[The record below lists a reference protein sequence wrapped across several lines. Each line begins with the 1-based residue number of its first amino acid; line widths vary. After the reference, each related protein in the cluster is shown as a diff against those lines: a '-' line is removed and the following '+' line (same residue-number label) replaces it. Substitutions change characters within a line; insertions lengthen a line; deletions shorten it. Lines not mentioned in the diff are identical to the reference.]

1 MLVDFFLMLRSAG
14 TPVSVTEYLS
24 LLEALSK
31 RVAGFSVDD
40 FYYLARAALVK
51 DERHF
56 DRFDRVFG
64 AHFKGMQELFDEI
77 IGEIPEDWLRL
88 EGMRDL
94 SEEEKAQIEALGGW
108 EKLMETLRERLA
120 EQRERHQG
128 GSKWIGTGGTSPF
141 GAYGYNPEGIR
152 IGQDGS
158 RSRRAVKV
166 WDRREFRN
174 LDDGVEL
181 GTRNIKVALRRLRQF
196 ARQGAADELDLD
208 DTIRLHGAQRVSGS
222 DIRMPERHKRGEG
235 AVVPRRRR
243 FHGRSRALVRGA
255 LLRGAIR
262 VQAPRALLL
271 PQHRLR
277 VRVEGQPTAHARTHS
292 HPRPDAHLR
301 QRSQTDLH
309 RRRVT
314 MSPYEIILSR
324 GQRRA
329 LERGAG
335 RRVDG
340 PAPVHLSQRHL
351 AQSGT
356 GATLGVHP
364 VHRHHPGDHGRPHVP
379 LTLEGLDR
387 GIKELQK
394 TGSGVSM

>member
-1 MLVDFFLMLRSAG
+1 MLVEFFLMLRSAG
-14 TPVSVTEYLS
+14 IPVSVTEYLS

-77 IGEIPEDWLRL
+77 VGEIPEEWLRL
-88 EGMRDL
+88 EGMGRL

-108 EKLMETLRERLA
+108 EKLMDTLRERLA

-152 IGQDGS
+152 IGQDGT

-166 WDRREFRN
+166 WDRRDFRN
-174 LDDGVEL
+174 LDDSVEI

-208 DTIRLHGAQRVSGS
+208 DTIRSTARNAGLLDLKLV
-222 DIRMPERHKRGEG
+222 PERHNTVKVLLFLDVGGSMDEHVKLCEELFSAARSEFKHLEHYYFHNIVYESVWKDNGRRMRER
-235 AVVPRRRR
+235 VP
-243 FHGRSRALVRGA
+243 
-255 LLRGAIR
+255 
-262 VQAPRALLL
+262 
-271 PQHRLR
+271 
-277 VRVEGQPTAHARTHS
+277 THDLMHTYGS
-292 HPRPDAHLR
+292 DHKLIFIGDA
-301 QRSQTDLH
+301 S
-309 RRRVT
+309 
-314 MSPYEIILSR
+314 MSPYEII
-324 GQRRA
+324 
-329 LERGAG
+329 
-335 RRVDG
+335 
-340 PAPVHLSQRHL
+340 
-351 AQSGT
+351 
-356 GATLGVHP
+356 
-364 VHRHHPGDHGRPHVP
+364 HPGGSVEHWNEEPGAVWMGRLLYTYPHAIWLNPEPVQRWEYTPSIGITRELMGDRMFP

-394 TGSGVSM
+394 TGSGLAN